1 MTSTLMANSELMGM
15 DDHGS
20 EVRRRCDDSLDVG
33 ISSKGTTLSAH
44 MQSIVSCGI
53 SGAKMATQG
62 VTWSS

>member
-1 MTSTLMANSELMGM
+1 MANSELMGM

-62 VTWSS
+62 